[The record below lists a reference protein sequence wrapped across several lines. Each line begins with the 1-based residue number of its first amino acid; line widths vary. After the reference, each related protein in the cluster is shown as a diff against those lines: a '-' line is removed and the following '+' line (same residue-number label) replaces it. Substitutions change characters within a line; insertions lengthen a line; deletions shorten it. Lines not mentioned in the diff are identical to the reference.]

1 MLIILD
7 ETNPHS
13 EMLLLNVEENS
24 LEKKL
29 VDFDTSKPFEELSP
43 KEMKALEEIGEFMK
57 IIDYPDD
64 MDYDEASKYIKDEV
78 AESIKQGQDI
88 RKIPSTVIRI
98 NYNKKDSRYVDFSYD
113 SNVGDNK
120 DRIHQDRIE
129 QFRKNISGLFSP
141 EVLKRYDVMLNAVNK
156 MIPGFQRIR
165 RITGYLVGTVDRW
178 NNGKAAELKDRV
190 KHGIAEDMTSDYG
203 RNIEEETYKPSE
215 AVIEEFDIDNGIL
228 YKYEGAA
235 ERVVIPQGVTE
246 ISIGAFE
253 DNKAIK
259 QISVPEGVMKIDGD
273 AFKGCSYL
281 KSVNLPSTLI
291 EIGDRAFEKCGCL
304 EYINIPER
312 VSEIGIGAFRG
323 CQCLER
329 ISVSKSVSEIKP
341 ETFKNCHSLQDVTLY
356 KGLKGIGSKAFAAC
370 ISLES
375 VRIPSTVTK
384 ISADAFDKSCKT
396 ISEKPL
402 EKD

>member
-1 MLIILD
+1 MLIIVD

-43 KEMKALEEIGEFMK
+43 KEMKTLEEIGEFMK

-98 NYNKKDSRYVDFSYD
+98 NYNKEDSRYVDFSYD
-113 SNVGDNK
+113 ANVGDNK

-141 EVLKRYDVMLNAVNK
+141 EILKRYDVMLNAVNK

-190 KHGIAEDMTSDYG
+190 KHGVAEDMVSDYG
-203 RNIEEETYKPSE
+203 RSVEEEAYMPSE
-215 AVIEEFDIDNGIL
+215 ADIAEFDIDNGVL

-235 ERVVIPQGVTE
+235 ERVVIPEGVTE

-253 DNKAIK
+253 DNKAVK
-259 QISVPEGVMKIDGD
+259 QISVPEGVVRIGEE

-281 KSVNLPSTLI
+281 KSVNLPSSLTK
-291 EIGDRAFEKCGCL
+291 IGERAFEKCGCL
-304 EYINIPER
+304 EFVNIPEN
-312 VSEIGIGAFRG
+312 VSEIGAGAFRG

-329 ISVSKSVSEIKP
+329 VTVPKHVAEIKP
-341 ETFKNCHSLQDVTLY
+341 ETFKDCHSLQDVTLY
-356 KGLKGIGSKAFAAC
+356 KGLKGIGSNAFSAC
-370 ISLES
+370 ISLET
-375 VRIPSTVTK
+375 VKIPSTVSKLGTN
-384 ISADAFDKSCKT
+384 AFDKSCKL
-396 ISEKPL
+396 ISDKSIER
-402 EKD
+402 E